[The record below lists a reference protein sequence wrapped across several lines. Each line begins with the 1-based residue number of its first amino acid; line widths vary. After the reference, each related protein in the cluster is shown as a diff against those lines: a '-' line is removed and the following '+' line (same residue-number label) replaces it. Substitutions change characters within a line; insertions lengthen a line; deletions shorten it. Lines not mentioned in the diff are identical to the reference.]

1 MDDSPADETRERIHC
16 SCSRAFDGLDK
27 ILADTTLDNKRP
39 TSNASYQSA
48 TSIRSDCDGTNAKL
62 EFMEGMDERQ
72 DASDL
77 FEGSDTTMQYPLQK
91 LKSTSQSST
100 CASSG
105 SELMALA
112 ELEQHHLPY
121 LEQNV
126 NDLLNSDCDERSH
139 EPIAQ
144 GGYFVDS
151 QAAFIMSSNS
161 ALESGFHWN
170 GGPPR
175 LFVNSLLISNELSE
189 LSNRPVSGQS
199 LFGFS
204 YECENHPAQQ
214 LVSNESCLNA
224 ASYVEP
230 FLLASLLSDFQCS

>member
-1 MDDSPADETRERIHC
+1 MDDSPADERCEKIHS

-27 ILADTTLDNKRP
+27 ILAETTLDDKGL
-39 TSNASYQSA
+39 TLNASYQPA
-48 TSIRSDCDGTNAKL
+48 TNIRSDCDGTTSKA

-72 DASDL
+72 DESDL
-77 FEGSDTTMQYPLQK
+77 FEGSDTTMQYPLHK

-100 CASSG
+100 CASSD

-126 NDLLNSDCDERSH
+126 NDLLNSDCDKRSH
-139 EPIAQ
+139 ESIAQ
-144 GGYFVDS
+144 GGFFIDS
-151 QAAFIMSSNS
+151 QASFSLNSNG

-175 LFVNSLLISNELSE
+175 LFVNSAISNELSE
-189 LSNRPVSGQS
+189 LGTRPVSGQS
-199 LFGFS
+199 VYGFS
-204 YECENHPAQQ
+204 YDCENYPSQQ
-214 LVSNESCLNA
+214 LVSNEFCLNA
-224 ASYVEP
+224 ASYAEP